1 MKLFGDDPKDD
12 LVIKF
17 KALTIYGYYDGP
29 TLFTASP
36 VEDAVKI
43 YLFRW
48 ETSGDEE
55 DDLLDRRVYKADG
68 FDITTKEDQVDW
80 SEAVT

>member
-1 MKLFGDDPKDD
+1 M
-12 LVIKF
+12 KF

-29 TLFTASP
+29 TLFTAVSTELP
-36 VEDAVKI
+36 VSGI

-68 FDITTKEDQVDW
+68 FEITIKENEVDW
-80 SEAVT
+80 SEAKT

>member
-17 KALTIYGYYDGP
+17 KAFTVYEYYDGP
-29 TLFTASP
+29 TLFTAAP
-36 VEDAVKI
+36 VENTGDI

-48 ETSGDEE
+48 TASGDEE

-68 FDITTKEDQVDW
+68 FEITTKDDQVDW